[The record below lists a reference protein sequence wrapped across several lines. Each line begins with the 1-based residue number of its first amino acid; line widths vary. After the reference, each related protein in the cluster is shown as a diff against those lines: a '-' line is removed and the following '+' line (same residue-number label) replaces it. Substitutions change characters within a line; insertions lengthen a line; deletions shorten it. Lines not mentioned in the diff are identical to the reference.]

1 MHLLDRQATTT
12 PDCHAWRLRPPLA
25 ANVPS
30 HPAGWQGL
38 KRISHPGRLSGC
50 SIRAAST
57 PHGTTGA
64 IAGIMVPSAE
74 RGVRARIV
82 DFEHAIRTICT
93 RFDTAE
99 VHYGLIGGLA
109 MAMRGVQR
117 ATVDLDFLL
126 LLEDLEEADAIL
138 RDCGYRREFH
148 TDNVS
153 HYRSPEESMGRVDV
167 LHAFRGP
174 SLGMLERAERLDIGA
189 DLALPVLRTEDLV
202 GLKVQAAVNDA
213 TRASADWQDIEM
225 LLRASTQQG
234 CELDWDLIGDY
245 LDIFDQS
252 HRLEE
257 MRRWHDKTD

>member
-1 MHLLDRQATTT
+1 M
-12 PDCHAWRLRPPLA
+12 
-25 ANVPS
+25 
-30 HPAGWQGL
+30 
-38 KRISHPGRLSGC
+38 
-50 SIRAAST
+50 
-57 PHGTTGA
+57 
-64 IAGIMVPSAE
+64 
-74 RGVRARIV
+74 
-82 DFEHAIRTICT
+82 

-213 TRASADWQDIEM
+213 ARAAADWQDIEM
-225 LLRASTQQG
+225 LLRASAQQAR
-234 CELDWDLIGDY
+234 ELDWDLIGDY
-245 LDIFDQS
+245 LDIFDQT